1 MTHTDYAGAR
11 LANGVEQF
19 LRDGDRWP
27 LKLLLSE
34 YRAAEQRAI
43 EAQAANDLQ
52 DGDQ

>member
-1 MTHTDYAGAR
+1 MTAAYYAGKR

-19 LRDGDRWP
+19 LRDGDKWP

-34 YRAAEQRAI
+34 YRAAEEQERA
-43 EAQAANDLQ
+43 AQAANDLQ